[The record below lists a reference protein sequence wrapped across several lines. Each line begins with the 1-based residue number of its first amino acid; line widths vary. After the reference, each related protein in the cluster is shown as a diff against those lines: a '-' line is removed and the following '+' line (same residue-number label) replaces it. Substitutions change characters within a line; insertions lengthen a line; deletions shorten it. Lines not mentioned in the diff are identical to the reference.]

1 MRMQRQAHEILKAY
15 GQRMYAAHVAYMNG
29 DSRITSVKSR
39 ARARRTRVRKA
50 AVLIAAIVLITGLTA
65 VVCNALGIN
74 LFGFRFSFRDGFAV
88 LTNQED
94 SGKKFYEPNYIVSGF
109 QPDDVLRDEN
119 RSIDYL
125 YVDKKSGRHYTVS
138 ESTTKDLTLH
148 IDTEDGDLEKVNYG
162 IYEVYVHEYKKTGRC
177 TVYLKKNK
185 TTIIIN
191 GDISR
196 KDAFAVIGSFRD

>member
-1 MRMQRQAHEILKAY
+1 M
-15 GQRMYAAHVAYMNG
+15 
-29 DSRITSVKSR
+29 
-39 ARARRTRVRKA
+39 
-50 AVLIAAIVLITGLTA
+50 
-65 VVCNALGIN
+65 
-74 LFGFRFSFRDGFAV
+74 
-88 LTNQED
+88 
-94 SGKKFYEPNYIVSGF
+94 
-109 QPDDVLRDEN
+109 
-119 RSIDYL
+119 
-125 YVDKKSGRHYTVS
+125 DKKSGRHYTVS

-196 KDAFAVIGSFRD
+196 KDAFAVIDSFRD